1 MMMKSKHE
9 FELSENLKRILSE
22 QNLSLTSTAK
32 QVGMNKSTL
41 HGYCNG
47 VIPRN
52 LAQLKALADFLDV
65 SLTELLFGK
74 GKESPAIRG
83 TSLVEGRYE
92 LIIRRVD
99 DSGKNSNR

>member
-9 FELSENLKRILSE
+9 FRLAENLKRILSE
-22 QNLSLTSTAK
+22 QNRSFTSTAK

-74 GKESPAIRG
+74 GNEAPAMRE

-99 DSGKNSNR
+99 DPGRDSNR